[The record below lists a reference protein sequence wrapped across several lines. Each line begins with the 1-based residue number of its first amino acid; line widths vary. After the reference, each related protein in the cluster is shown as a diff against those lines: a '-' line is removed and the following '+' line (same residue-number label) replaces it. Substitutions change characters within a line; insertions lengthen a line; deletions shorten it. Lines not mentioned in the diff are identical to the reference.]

1 MKRFRIANAGKNAI
15 CFFLLSAILLVSLV
29 PSDLPFIAPQ
39 KAEAFFLG
47 CPPGTSTG
55 TVTSA
60 TASRVGSA
68 VTSVPVNVDLGL
80 FSVSAQAALNTGSV
94 TDRKCYLDFII
105 KTLSRAVVHQLV
117 SSIIDWIN
125 RGFEGGPT
133 FVTDPAG
140 FFGNIA
146 DQEIGRM
153 IDGSAL
159 GFVCDPFRIQI
170 QFSFLQ
176 QRDRTVVP
184 SRCSI
189 TGIVKNFQNF
199 VNGNFNE
206 GGWKG
211 WISMTSQPQN
221 NPFGSQ
227 LMAEEIVAT
236 RITSRQNTAKLTL
249 DWGKGFKSLLS
260 SDGTIKTPG
269 SLINDQLSKATG
281 NELDYLNL
289 AREFDDIVIAL
300 VNQGFVKI
308 MNSGLR

>member
-1 MKRFRIANAGKNAI
+1 MKRFRIVDAGKNAI
-15 CFFLLSAILLVSLV
+15 CFFLLTAILLVTLV
-29 PSDLPFIAPQ
+29 PSDLPFVAPQ
-39 KAEAFFLG
+39 KAEAFFG
-47 CPPGTSTG
+47 CPIGMSDAK
-55 TVTSA
+55 A
-60 TASRVGSA
+60 TAAQATRAASA
-68 VTSVPVNVDLGL
+68 LTNVPVTVDMGL
-80 FSVSAQAALNTGSV
+80 FSVSAQASVNTGSI

-125 RGFEGGPT
+125 RGFKGGPT

-140 FFGNIA
+140 FFGGIA

-159 GFVCDPFRIQI
+159 GFVCDPFRLQI
-170 QFSFLQ
+170 QFSFLA
-176 QRDRTVVP
+176 QRDRTVAP

-199 VNGNFNE
+199 VNGNFKE

-211 WISMTSQPQN
+211 WISMTTQAQN
-221 NPFGSQ
+221 NPYGSQ
-227 LMAEEIVAT
+227 VMAEEIAAA
-236 RITSRQNTAKLTL
+236 RIISRQNTAQITV

-269 SLINDQLSKATG
+269 TLINDQLSKATG

-300 VNQGFVKI
+300 ANLGISKI
-308 MNSGLR
+308 MSSGLK

>member
-15 CFFLLSAILLVSLV
+15 CFFLVTAILLVSLV
-29 PSDLPFIAPQ
+29 PSDLPFVAPR
-39 KAEAFFLG
+39 KAEAFFG
-47 CPPGTSTG
+47 CPPGTSTA

-60 TASRVGSA
+60 SASRIGSA

-80 FSVSAQAALNTGSV
+80 FSVSAQAAANTGSV
-94 TDRKCYLDFII
+94 SDRKCYLDFIV
-105 KTLSRAVVHQLV
+105 KTLSRAVVHALV

-133 FVTDPAG
+133 FVTDPEG

-159 GFVCDPFRIQI
+159 GFVCDPFRLQI
-170 QFSFLQ
+170 QFSFLA
-176 QRDRTVVP
+176 QRNRTVAP

-189 TGIVKNFQNF
+189 TSIVQNFQGF
-199 VNGNFNE
+199 VNGDFSQ
-206 GGWKG
+206 GGWQG

-227 LMAEEIVAT
+227 LMAEEIVAMKVT
-236 RITSRQNTAKLTL
+236 NRQNTAKVSL
-249 DWGKGFKSLLS
+249 DWGSGFKSLLA

-269 SLINDQLSKATG
+269 NLINDQLKEATN
-281 NELDYLNL
+281 NELEYLNL
-289 AREFDDIVIAL
+289 AREFDDIVVAL
-300 VNQGFVKI
+300 ANLGISQI
-308 MNSGLR
+308 MGGGLRR

>member
-1 MKRFRIANAGKNAI
+1 MKRFRIANAGKGAL
-15 CFFLLSAILLVSLV
+15 CSLLVASILLVSLV
-29 PSDLPFIAPQ
+29 PSDLAFAPK
-39 KAEAFFLG
+39 KAEAFFG
-47 CPPGTSTG
+47 CVPRP
-55 TVTSA
+55 A
-60 TASRVGSA
+60 IPA
-68 VTSVPVNVDLGL
+68 VVPIAVPTIDLGVI
-80 FSVSAQAALNTGSV
+80 SVTTQIGLSQNAI
-94 TDRKCYLDFII
+94 TDRKCFLDFIV
-105 KTLSRAVVHQLV
+105 KTISRAVVHALV

-159 GFVCDPFRIQI
+159 GFVCDPFRLQL
-170 QFSFLQ
+170 QLSFLQ
-176 QRDRTVVP
+176 QRNRAVSP

-189 TGIVKNFQNF
+189 TSIVKNFQGF
-199 VNGNFNE
+199 VNGNFNQ
-206 GGWKG
+206 GGWQG
-211 WISMTSQPQN
+211 WVSMTSKPQN

-227 LMAEEIVAT
+227 ILAEEVLAA
-236 RITSRQNTAKLTL
+236 RVTSRQNTAKVSL

-269 SLINDQLSKATG
+269 SLIEGQLQKATG

-300 VNQGFVKI
+300 INQGLSQI
-308 MNSGLR
+308 MSSGLKK

>member
-15 CFFLLSAILLVSLV
+15 CFFLVTAILLVSLV
-29 PSDLPFIAPQ
+29 PSDLPFVAPR
-39 KAEAFFLG
+39 KAEAFFG
-47 CPPGTSTG
+47 CIPRPP
-55 TVTSA
+55 
-60 TASRVGSA
+60 
-68 VTSVPVNVDLGL
+68 VPVAQPIAVPTLDLGVI
-80 FSVSAQAALNTGSV
+80 SVTTQIGLSQNAI
-94 TDRKCYLDFII
+94 TDRKCFLDFIV
-105 KTLSRAVVHQLV
+105 KTLSKAVVHALV

-133 FVTDPAG
+133 FVTDPEG

-159 GFVCDPFRIQI
+159 GFVCDPFRLQL
-170 QFSFLQ
+170 QLSFLQ
-176 QRDRTVVP
+176 QRNRNVAP

-189 TGIVKNFQNF
+189 TSIVQNFQGF
-199 VNGNFNE
+199 VNGDFSQ
-206 GGWKG
+206 GGWPG
-211 WISMTSQPQN
+211 WISMTSQAQN

-227 LMAEEIVAT
+227 LMAEEIVAMK
-236 RITSRQNTAKLTL
+236 ITNRQNTAKVSI
-249 DWGKGFKSLLS
+249 DWGKGFRSLLS

-300 VNQGFVKI
+300 ANLGISQI
-308 MNSGLR
+308 MSGGLKK

>member
-15 CFFLLSAILLVSLV
+15 CFFLLTAILLVSLV
-29 PSDLPFIAPQ
+29 PSDLPFVAPR
-39 KAEAFFLG
+39 KAEAFFG
-47 CPPGTSTG
+47 CPPGISSG
-55 TVTSA
+55 VVTSA
-60 TASRVGSA
+60 AGANAIPA
-68 VTSVPVNVDLGL
+68 VPIINLGL
-80 FSVSAQAALNTGSV
+80 FTVNAQAAVNTGNVS
-94 TDRKCYLDFII
+94 DRKCYLDFIV
-105 KTLSRAVVHQLV
+105 KTLSKAVVHALV

-133 FVTDPAG
+133 FVTDPEG

-159 GFVCDPFRIQI
+159 GFVCDPFRLQI
-170 QFSFLQ
+170 QFGFLQ
-176 QRDRTVVP
+176 QRSRTTAP

-189 TGIVKNFQNF
+189 TSIVRNFEGF
-199 VNGNFNE
+199 VGGDFSQ
-206 GGWKG
+206 GGWPG

-227 LMAEEIVAT
+227 LMAEEILAAKV
-236 RITSRQNTAKLTL
+236 TSRQNTAKVTL

-300 VNQGFVKI
+300 ANLGISQI
-308 MNSGLR
+308 MSGGLRK

>member
-1 MKRFRIANAGKNAI
+1 M
-15 CFFLLSAILLVSLV
+15 
-29 PSDLPFIAPQ
+29 
-39 KAEAFFLG
+39 
-47 CPPGTSTG
+47 
-55 TVTSA
+55 VTSA
-60 TASRVGSA
+60 AGANAIPA
-68 VTSVPVNVDLGL
+68 VPIINLGL
-80 FSVSAQAALNTGSV
+80 FTVNAQAALNTGSI
-94 TDRKCYLDFII
+94 TDRKCYLDFIV
-105 KTLSRAVVHQLV
+105 KTLAKAVVHALV

-159 GFVCDPFRIQI
+159 GFVCDPFRLQL
-170 QFSFLQ
+170 QLSFLQ
-176 QRDRTVVP
+176 QRNRNVSP

-189 TGIVKNFQNF
+189 TSIVQNFQGF
-199 VNGNFNE
+199 VGGDFSQ
-206 GGWKG
+206 GGWPG
-211 WISMTSQPQN
+211 WISMTSQAQN

-227 LMAEEIVAT
+227 LMAEEIVAAK
-236 RITSRQNTAKLTL
+236 ITSRQNTAKVSL

-269 SLINDQLSKATG
+269 SLINDQLSKETG

-300 VNQGFVKI
+300 ANLGISQI
-308 MNSGLR
+308 MSGGLKK